1 MTKKEKSGSR
11 MVKRRTLKDPN
22 KYNNG
27 KKLEDKNKTSVLRF
41 LIEPKK
47 RLQNNK
53 VYIEIVIVFES
64 KDS

>member
-1 MTKKEKSGSR
+1 